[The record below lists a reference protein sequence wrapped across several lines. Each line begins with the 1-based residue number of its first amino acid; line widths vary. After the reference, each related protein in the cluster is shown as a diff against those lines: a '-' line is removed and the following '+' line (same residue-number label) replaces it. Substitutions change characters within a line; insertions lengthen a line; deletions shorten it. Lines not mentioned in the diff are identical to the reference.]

1 MTGFFRV
8 FLLGFYFYSYLVSCS
23 ILRET
28 IPSRPLND
36 GSISVLLKIDKNAR
50 EEFEKVTSWEIPY
63 TFIEKDH
70 SYAVIQREK
79 LKVYGFPKEGIN
91 IAKGMPFKYYSGN
104 YQDSLS
110 ESIFAL
116 ADIKKGYKDNILN
129 SHYLFWVH
137 RLFPKHSQYKII
149 GKSARG
155 REIPAI
161 LLTDSNIPDEDKISV
176 LFNCAHHSNE
186 VVSVEHCY
194 DVIYE
199 LLAHKKK
206 YNDLFAKLKIWVVPI
221 VNPDGSR
228 VFWHE
233 NMSMGRKNGYPGWGQ
248 VTEKDNPGVDINRNY
263 PFFWGKT
270 KSNQTSSVSNS
281 VFFRGPYPGS
291 EPETQAMM
299 NLAEK
304 ERFAASI
311 SYHAFANCILVPYTI
326 DGTSNPEPDLVWNLG
341 KRIASS
347 VESKNP
353 NHNFSAK
360 KNIYGVDGV
369 DQDYY
374 FFKYGTLA
382 YLIESSHLNPPY
394 SDVPKIVE
402 SLRPAWTIL
411 LEEIADGSK
420 LYFKIKD
427 EQGNPIVA
435 NIKYDKILF
444 YHGEIRTSRKE
455 DGMFFQS
462 FPGIRGIKLKVEKE
476 GYETVNWE
484 GTTWRSWKALDIV
497 LRKKTP
503 AQ

>member
-1 MTGFFRV
+1 MTGFSKV
-8 FLLGFYFYSYLVSCS
+8 FLLPFFYYLISCS
-23 ILRET
+23 IIRET

-36 GSISVLLKIDKNAR
+36 GSISILLRIDKKFL
-50 EEFEKVTSWEIPY
+50 EEFEKITSGSVPY
-63 TFIEKDH
+63 TYSEKEYN
-70 SYAVIQREK
+70 YAVISREK
-79 LKVYGFPKEGIN
+79 MKEYGFPKEGIS
-91 IAKGMPFKYYSGN
+91 ISKSLPFKYYSGN
-104 YQDSLS
+104 YQDALS

-129 SHYLFWVH
+129 SHYLYWVNK
-137 RLFPKHSQYKII
+137 LFPKHSLYKVI
-149 GKSARG
+149 GKSSRG

-161 LLTDSNIPDEDKISV
+161 VLTDVSVPDEDKISV

-199 LLAHKKK
+199 LLAHKRR
-206 YNDLFAKLKIWVVPI
+206 YSDLFSKLKIWVVPI

-248 VTEKDNPGVDINRNY
+248 ITEKENQGVDINRNY
-263 PFFWGKT
+263 PFLWGKT
-270 KSNQTSSVSNS
+270 KSNQTSSVPAS

-341 KRIASS
+341 KKIASS
-347 VESKNP
+347 IDSKNP
-353 NHNFSAK
+353 NHSFSAK

-382 YLIESSHLNPPY
+382 YLLESSHLNPPY
-394 SDVPKIVE
+394 SDVPKIME
-402 SLRPAWTIL
+402 SLRPAWGL
-411 LEEIADGSK
+411 LLDEISEGSK

-427 EQGNPIVA
+427 ENGNPLSA
-435 NIKYDKILF
+435 NIKYEKINF
-444 YHGEIRTSRKE
+444 FHGEVRTSRKE

-462 FPGIRGIKLKVEKE
+462 FPNIRGIKLKFEKE
-476 GYETVNWE
+476 GYESLNWE
-484 GTTWRSWKALDIV
+484 GTTWKSWKAVEIV
-497 LRKKTP
+497 LKKKIP